1 MKGIYF
7 SILNT
12 CINFGKVIW
21 SARSVVGSSLVLALC
36 WYHSSWLGRGRLDAE
51 AATLGRV
58 GGACFVAGG
67 HSRRC
72 RLIFLAMRAAGRRQ
86 GAGRSVPCFRSKD
99 SFHLPTSP
107 SHLGF

>member
-1 MKGIYF
+1 MEGICF

-21 SARSVVGSSLVLALC
+21 SARSVVGSSLMLALC
-36 WYHSSWLGRGRLDAE
+36 WYHSSWLGRGRLDAK
-51 AATLGRV
+51 AATSGLV

-72 RLIFLAMRAAGRRQ
+72 RLISLAMRAAGRRRERVAVSLAS
-86 GAGRSVPCFRSKD
+86 GDC
-99 SFHLPTSP
+99 
-107 SHLGF
+107 